1 MFITLEGPEGSGKTT
16 QIAKVAKYLEER
28 GYSVYRTRE
37 PGGTAIG
44 DQIRATLL
52 ALGNTEMHPRA
63 EALLL
68 QASRAQL
75 VEEVILPRLKAG
87 EIVLCDRYADSTLA
101 YQGYGHQ
108 NDLASLREIINY
120 ATGGL
125 WPDLTILLDIDVEE
139 GLKRRN
145 EAGDMNRL
153 DALELDFHRR
163 VRQGY
168 HQLAKAEPERW
179 VIVKANRSFEAIQ
192 QELRKVILERL

>member
-108 NDLASLREIINY
+108 NDLTSLREIINY

-179 VIVKANRSFEAIQ
+179 VIVKANRSVEAIQ
-192 QELRKVILERL
+192 QELRKVMLERL